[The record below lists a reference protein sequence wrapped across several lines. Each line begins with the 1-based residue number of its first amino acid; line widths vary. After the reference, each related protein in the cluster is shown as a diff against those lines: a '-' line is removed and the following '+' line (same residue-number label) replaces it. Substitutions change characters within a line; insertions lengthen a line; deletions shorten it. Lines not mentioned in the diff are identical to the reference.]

1 MFNRK
6 AKLFLMMFHLIW
18 NDFFPNFFNEQL
30 LQILLRKL
38 KNNCTECLLNNTLK
52 KETMYG
58 KMIEVGIVLLL
69 MIEILEHKVSLMAL
83 WLRRTIFI
91 SLIFL
96 LFQGIPL
103 PLTSALPQRA
113 CQLVKLIRGK
123 KAHEAN

>member
-18 NDFFPNFFNEQL
+18 NNFFSNFFNEQL

-52 KETMYG
+52 KEAMYG

-96 LFQGIPL
+96 LFQGISL

-113 CQLVKLIRGK
+113 CQLVKLIREK